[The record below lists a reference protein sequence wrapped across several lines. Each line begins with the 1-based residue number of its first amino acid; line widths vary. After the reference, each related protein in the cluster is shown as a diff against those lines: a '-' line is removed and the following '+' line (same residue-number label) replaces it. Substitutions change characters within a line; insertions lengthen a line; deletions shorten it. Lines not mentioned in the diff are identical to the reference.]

1 MTTDLN
7 LDQQVAKLRRVD
19 MFLRWL
25 LVLILWL
32 TLGVWSCWEMRESL
46 LQLTEYLSL
55 TGLKYS
61 LFFHLWGGGG
71 GLILCLSLTVS
82 SMLWQIGQSFWRL
95 SPRERQML
103 ETRVQKIQELGT
115 KHPFWRWI
123 Q

>member
-1 MTTDLN
+1 MTTDLD
-7 LDQQVAKLRRVD
+7 LDQQIAKLRRVD
-19 MFLRWL
+19 MCLRWL
-25 LVLILWL
+25 LILLLWL
-32 TLGVWSCWEMRESL
+32 TLGVWSCWEMRASL

-82 SMLWQIGQSFWRL
+82 SILWQIGQSFWQI
-95 SPRERQML
+95 SPRERQVL
-103 ETRVQKIQELGT
+103 ATRVQQIQDQGS

>member
-1 MTTDLN
+1 MTTDSN

-19 MFLRWL
+19 MYLRWL
-25 LVLILWL
+25 LVLLLWL

-95 SPRERQML
+95 SSRERQIL
-103 ETRVQKIQELGT
+103 ETRVQKIQEQGA
-115 KHPFWRWI
+115 KHPLWRWI